1 LGKEFALITEK
12 QLKTITIHPRSFVQD
27 TMLKILRMNLK
38 HTTIIFENQERIP
51 RDKPVIF
58 AMNHPDRYNYV
69 PFSDVLR
76 REEYPAV
83 AIWVKGKYYE
93 NPLMAKFFD
102 ATNCIP
108 VASRGYLITKDFI
121 AEKKRRPTQNE
132 YRLLRDLVDGKL
144 SQDELLSQANDVIK
158 TFVTRPHQN
167 FDPQSQDYGTFIES
181 KYNYFMSLV
190 MNLTNEVLFDKKIP
204 LLIFPQGTR
213 SVRLTPGHTGIAEVA
228 LKTKIPV
235 VPVGCNGSH
244 KLYPGNLPFA
254 KKETVVY
261 RIGEPLSVDDAFAP
275 FAINE
280 DFTPF
285 TPQSEANYSNQFQA
299 VTDLIME
306 NINTLLDPEYQLA
319 DDTVGVSG
327 DGAGRFI

>member
-1 LGKEFALITEK
+1 MITEQ
-12 QLKTITIHPRSFVQD
+12 QLKNVTIRTRSWVQD
-27 TMLKILRMNLK
+27 TTLKILQPNLNRA
-38 HTTIIFENQERIP
+38 TIIFENQEQIP

-69 PFSDVLR
+69 PFLDILR
-76 REEYPAV
+76 LEEYPAV

-93 NPLMAKFFD
+93 NPIMTTYFKY
-102 ATNCIP
+102 TNCIP

-121 AEKKRRPTQNE
+121 AEKKRRPTANE
-132 YRLLRDLVDGKL
+132 YRLLRNLVDGKL
-144 SQDELLSQANDVIK
+144 SQDNFLSQADDALK
-158 TFVTRPHQN
+158 AFVTRSHQN
-167 FDPQSQDYGTFIES
+167 FDPQSEDYGTFIES

-190 MNLTNEVLFDKKIP
+190 MKITNKVLFDKKMP

-213 SVRLTPGHTGIAEVA
+213 SVRLTPGHIGIAEVA

-235 VPVGCNGSH
+235 LPVGCNGSH

-261 RIGEPLSVDDAFAP
+261 RIGEPLSVEDAFAP
-275 FAINE
+275 FAIDE

-285 TPQSEANYSNQFQA
+285 TPQSEAKYGDNFQA
-299 VTDLIME
+299 VTDIIMD
-306 NINTLLDPEYQLA
+306 NINNLLDPEYQFASDAIGL
-319 DDTVGVSG
+319 S
-327 DGAGRFI
+327 DGADRFV